1 MAGLAFRI
9 FTGLA
14 QMSIT
19 LEVAVDET
27 AHKAVI
33 QILILVVAVLAATEA
48 AEVEMLA
55 EARELQIL
63 AAAEAAEAV
72 TKQTGMPAV
81 QEL

>member
-63 AAAEAAEAV
+63 VAAEAAEAV

>member
-1 MAGLAFRI
+1 MAELAFRI

-19 LEVAVDET
+19 LEAAVDET
-27 AHKAVI
+27 ARKAVI
-33 QILILVVAVLAATEA
+33 QILILVAAVMAAREA
-48 AEVEMLA
+48 AVMEMLA

-63 AAAEAAEAV
+63 VAAEAAEV
-72 TKQTGMPAV
+72 VMKKTGLLAA